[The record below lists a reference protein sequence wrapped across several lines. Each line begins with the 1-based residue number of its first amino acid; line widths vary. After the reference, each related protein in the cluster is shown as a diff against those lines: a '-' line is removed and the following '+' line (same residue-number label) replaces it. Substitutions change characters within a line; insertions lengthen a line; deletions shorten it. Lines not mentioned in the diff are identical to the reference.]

1 METCRKAPERR
12 EALRAEAA
20 EPRSE
25 NMAEVI
31 LKNIK
36 KVYPNSEPKK
46 KSRNSGEKKHNLQIT
61 DEGVVAVQ
69 EFNLDI
75 ADHEFIVLVGPSGCG
90 KSTTLRTISG
100 LVKAKSGSIT
110 YNGEELIGKPI
121 NAILAAGIAQ
131 VPEGRRVFPDMTV
144 LENLKIGAY
153 LRKDK
158 EEIEKDIE
166 WVYELFPRLKERNW
180 QLAGTLSGG
189 EQQMLAVGRGL
200 MSRPKVLMMDE
211 PSLGLAPLVVQG
223 IFDIIREINRQGV
236 TILLIEQ
243 NANMALKIADLA
255 YVLETGTITMSGT
268 GAELL
273 ADEKVKEAYL
283 GKKRGK

>member
-1 METCRKAPERR
+1 MLKIQNLAVAYGGIQ
-12 EALRAEAA
+12 ALRGID
-20 EPRSE
+20 
-25 NMAEVI
+25 MEV
-31 LKNIK
+31 
-36 KVYPNSEPKK
+36 PDG
-46 KSRNSGEKKHNLQIT
+46 R
-61 DEGVVAVQ
+61 
-69 EFNLDI
+69 
-75 ADHEFIVLVGPSGCG
+75 IVTLIGANGAG

-100 LVKAKSGSIT
+100 LVKAQAGSIQ
-110 YNGEELIGKPI
+110 YNGEELLGKPI
-121 NAILAAGIAQ
+121 SSVLAAGIAQ

-153 LRKDK
+153 LRTDK
-158 EEIEKDIE
+158 AEIEKDIE
-166 WVYELFPRLKERNW
+166 WVYELFPRLKERHW

-243 NANMALKIADLA
+243 NANMALKIADVG
-255 YVLETGTITMSGT
+255 YVLETGRITLTGSGE
-268 GAELL
+268 ELL
-273 ADEKVKEAYL
+273 TNDAVRAAYL
-283 GKKRGK
+283 GA